1 MTTETNENILLSIK
15 DHLVTK
21 LTDYGYIGVFFIED
35 MRDVADGTVTLPTDK
50 RYVFLVST
58 FQKPTVTTLPFVV
71 LEIQS
76 LDREP
81 YELGNDSDAR
91 TFDTFIHVFA
101 RSQSERNQLSSYL
114 QSTSGIGRSI
124 TYNDYSSGSAVEQ
137 AHPIQR
143 TGGIMVTNAPP
154 IRDEQI
160 QEYSL
165 ANWSIVSFS
174 ARTIL

>member
-1 MTTETNENILLSIK
+1 METNENILLSLK

-21 LTDYGYIGVFFIED
+21 LTNYGYAQIYYIQD
-35 MRDVADGTVTLPTDK
+35 MRDVADDSLELPSDK
-50 RYVFLVST
+50 RYVFLTST
-58 FQKPTVTTLPFVV
+58 FQKPTATTLPFVV
-71 LEIQS
+71 LEIEHM
-76 LDREP
+76 DNAP
-81 YELGNDSDAR
+81 YELGNESADAR
-91 TFDTFIHVFA
+91 MFDTFIHVFG

-114 QSTSGIGRSI
+114 QGSNGIGRSI
-124 TYNDYSSGSAVEQ
+124 TYNDYSSGSMVEQ

-143 TGGIMVTNAPP
+143 ISSISVNNAPP

-165 ANWSIVSFS
+165 ANWNIVSFS